1 MRMCLRREREGRRE
15 LEEDGELPLG
25 NTMVLFAV
33 VNVFSFMIFTWHCCL
48 FLLVALNIH
57 FMININLTYLKHRI
71 FISVH

>member
-25 NTMVLFAV
+25 NTMVLFTV
-33 VNVFSFMIFTWHCCL
+33 VNVFSFMIFTWQCCL

>member
-33 VNVFSFMIFTWHCCL
+33 VNVFSFMIFTWQCCL

>member
-1 MRMCLRREREGRRE
+1 MCLRREREGRRE

-33 VNVFSFMIFTWHCCL
+33 VNVFSFMIFTWQCCL